1 MIDNTVAV
9 EPAGSRRPSHR
20 SADIPFTELG
30 IAVRYEP
37 QHTVVALTGELDVET
52 APILAS
58 RFAVLHEN
66 SRRRLVID
74 ISALTFCDCSG
85 LGALARANRRA
96 VEMGGWVRLCGA
108 SQNVQKIIGIAGVSS
123 VLRCY
128 AGVAEALA
136 GL

>member
-1 MIDNTVAV
+1 MIENAVAV
-9 EPAGSRRPSHR
+9 GPAGSRCSPPPP
-20 SADIPFTELG
+20 ADIPFTELD
-30 IAVRYEP
+30 IAVWSEG
-37 QHTVVALTGELDVET
+37 QNTVVTLTGELDVET
-52 APILAS
+52 ARVLAS
-58 RFAVLHEN
+58 RFAMLPEN
-66 SRRRLVID
+66 SHRRLVID

-108 SQNVQKIIGIAGVSS
+108 TENVQKIIGIAGVSS
-123 VLRCY
+123 VLHCY